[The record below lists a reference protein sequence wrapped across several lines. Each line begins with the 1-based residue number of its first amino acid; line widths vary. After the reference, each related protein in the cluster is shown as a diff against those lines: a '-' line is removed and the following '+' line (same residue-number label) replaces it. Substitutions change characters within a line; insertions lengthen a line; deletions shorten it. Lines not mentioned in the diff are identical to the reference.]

1 MSDQRDPLQ
10 SGEWTP
16 ATSKPGEVFTPEG
29 QIQQAGQF
37 ARALKNRDPRS
48 APYRQQMC
56 RTGLA
61 VVAIGVAVIVVVS
74 VVLSAIG

>member
-1 MSDQRDPLQ
+1 MSDPRDPLQ

-16 ATSKPGEVFTPEG
+16 ATSKPGEILTPMG
-29 QIQQAGQF
+29 QIDQLGHF
-37 ARALKNRDPRS
+37 ARSLKHRDPRS
-48 APYRQQMC
+48 APYRRQMW

-61 VVAIGVAVIVVVS
+61 VVAIGIAVIVVMS